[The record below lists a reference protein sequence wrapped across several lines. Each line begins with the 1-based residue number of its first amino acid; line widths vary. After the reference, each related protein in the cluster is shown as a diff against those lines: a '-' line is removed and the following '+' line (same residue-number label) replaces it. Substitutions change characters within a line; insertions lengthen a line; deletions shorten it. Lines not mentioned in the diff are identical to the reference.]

1 MKVAENSIVLVPR
14 WSSERLPEFLRDLL
28 KLINYKVQHM
38 YFVLKP
44 SVVSVNLRGVRRLVT
59 IPPSAIIIDES
70 ILTSTDDNE
79 ITDLALKYGIKIFK
93 LSEDSW
99 VEVKNSLTTNEIC
112 IMGHG
117 KISELVQE
125 LDLKSSHDTCI
136 NEASTCLVIDEG
148 ANIHLEEYKR
158 LLNYK
163 HVAILTGLR
172 NIGLR
177 DVEGIISSLWRHH
190 PLLYDLNIWNVKV
203 HIKVADVSNIKEIKL
218 LSKPLVFLDNNVLV
232 MEVSYNNSVLFT
244 SSLPFKTLLIKALFY
259 VC

>member
-1 MKVAENSIVLVPR
+1 LRIAENSIVLIPR
-14 WSSERLPEFLRDLL
+14 WSSECLPEFLRDLL
-28 KLINYKVQHM
+28 RLTNYQVRHI

-44 SVVSVNLRGVRRLVT
+44 SVVSANLRGVKRLVA

-70 ILTSTDDNE
+70 ILTNTDGKE
-79 ITDLALKYGIKIFK
+79 ITELALKYGIKTFK

-99 VEVKNSLTTNEIC
+99 VEAKNSLTTNEIC

-117 KISELVQE
+117 KISEVVRE
-125 LDLKSSHDTCI
+125 LNLKSSHDTCI
-136 NEASTCLVIDEG
+136 DEASTCLVIDEG
-148 ANIHLEEYKR
+148 ASIYLEEYKK
-158 LLNYK
+158 LVNYK

-172 NIGLR
+172 NVRLR
-177 DVEGIISSLWRHH
+177 DVEGTISSLWRHH

-203 HIKVADVSNIKEIKL
+203 YIKVADVSNMREIML
-218 LSKPLVFLDNNVLV
+218 LSKPLVFLDDNVLV